1 MVRKKKEEDKYK
13 EEEYVRYTMSEVVDA
28 VLDENNLPR
37 CPNCGELLSI
47 SLDYKMV
54 TVNGVKYTQFIKR
67 CGKCKTVGQYCT
79 DVSIENR
86 YVFNINDIKNVKCTV
101 SKEDE

>member
-1 MVRKKKEEDKYK
+1 MARKKKEEGKFK
-13 EEEYVRYTMSEVVDA
+13 EDEYVRYTQAEVVNA
-28 VLDENNLPR
+28 VLDDENLPR

-54 TVNGVKYTQFIKR
+54 TVSGVKYTQFIKR
-67 CGKCKTVGQYCT
+67 CKKCKTVGQYCT

-101 SKEDE
+101 IKEDE

>member
-1 MVRKKKEEDKYK
+1 MARKKKEEDKYK
-13 EEEYVRYTMSEVVDA
+13 EGEYVRYTMSEVVDA

-54 TVNGVKYTQFIKR
+54 VVNSVKYTQFIKR
-67 CGKCKTVGQYCT
+67 CRKCKTVGQYCT

-86 YVFNINDIKNVKCTV
+86 YIFDTNDIKNVKCTV
-101 SKEDE
+101 SKEE

>member
-1 MVRKKKEEDKYK
+1 MARKKKEEDKYK
-13 EEEYVRYTMSEVVDA
+13 EVGYVRYTMSEVVNA
-28 VLDENNLPR
+28 VLVANNLPR

-54 TVNGVKYTQFIKR
+54 VVNGVKYTQFIKR
-67 CGKCKTVGQYCT
+67 CRKCKTVGQYCT

-86 YVFNINDIKNVKCTV
+86 YVFDVNDMKNIKCTV
-101 SKEDE
+101 NKEE

>member
-1 MVRKKKEEDKYK
+1 
-13 EEEYVRYTMSEVVDA
+13 MSEVVDA

-54 TVNGVKYTQFIKR
+54 VVNSVKYTQFIKR
-67 CGKCKTVGQYCT
+67 CRKCKTVGQYCT

-86 YVFNINDIKNVKCTV
+86 YIFDTNDIKNVKCTV
-101 SKEDE
+101 SKEE